1 MLRQPPCAT
10 RTDPPFPDTALVRSR
25 TAPRHL
31 AGMTTFELMQRAAG
45 PDFGAVGGAA
55 DMRKVIGALLTY
67 GLMFACLMIIISAAA
82 WAISSSNGSW
92 QSASKAKA
100 GVFVA
105 LGGAA
110 LTGGALVWANWLLD
124 VGAAL

>member
-1 MLRQPPCAT
+1 MTARQRPGLLVHLINMAT
-10 RTDPPFPDTALVRSR
+10 I
-25 TAPRHL
+25 
-31 AGMTTFELMQRAAG
+31 EIIQRAAG
-45 PDFGAVGGAA
+45 PDFGAVGGSA
-55 DMRKVIGALLTY
+55 DMRSVIGALLTY
-67 GLMFACLMIIISAAA
+67 GLMFACLMLIISAAA

-92 QSASKAKA
+92 QSAAKAKA

-110 LTGGALVWANWLLD
+110 LTGGALAWANWLLD

>member
-1 MLRQPPCAT
+1 
-10 RTDPPFPDTALVRSR
+10 
-25 TAPRHL
+25 
-31 AGMTTFELMQRAAG
+31 MTTIELMQRATG
-45 PDFGAVGGAA
+45 PDFGAVGGSA
-55 DMRKVIGALLTY
+55 DMRQVVGALLTY
-67 GLMFACLMIIISAAA
+67 GLMFACLMLIISAAA

-110 LTGGALVWANWLLD
+110 LTGGALAWANWLLE
-124 VGAAL
+124 VGAAI

>member
-1 MLRQPPCAT
+1 
-10 RTDPPFPDTALVRSR
+10 
-25 TAPRHL
+25 
-31 AGMTTFELMQRAAG
+31 MTTFELMQRAAG

-110 LTGGALVWANWLLD
+110 LTGGALVWRSEERR
-124 VGAAL
+124 VGKECVRTCRSRWSPDH

>member
-1 MLRQPPCAT
+1 MQGPGK
-10 RTDPPFPDTALVRSR
+10 RS
-25 TAPRHL
+25 HL
-31 AGMTTFELMQRAAG
+31 ACMATIELIQGATS
-45 PDFGAVGGAA
+45 PDFGVVGGSA

-67 GLMFACLMIIISAAA
+67 GLLFACLMLIISAAA
-82 WAISSSNGSW
+82 WAIASSNGSW

-110 LTGGALVWANWLLD
+110 LTGGALAWANWLLH
-124 VGAAL
+124 VGSGL

>member
-1 MLRQPPCAT
+1 
-10 RTDPPFPDTALVRSR
+10 
-25 TAPRHL
+25 
-31 AGMTTFELMQRAAG
+31 MTTIELMQRTTG
-45 PDFGAVGGAA
+45 PDFGAVGGAG

-67 GLMFACLMIIISAAA
+67 GLLFACLMLIVSAAA

-110 LTGGALVWANWLLD
+110 LTGGALAWANWLLD
-124 VGAAL
+124 IGAAL